1 MRITY
6 DSEVDVLYI
15 RLRDVPSRDSM
26 DVEEDGVRV
35 DLDDDGHIVGIELL
49 DASERLSSKELSHV
63 TYEDLVSEKKAKLSL
78 PAVLKPTKAS

>member
-26 DVEEDGVRV
+26 DVEEGGVRV

-78 PAVLKPTKAS
+78 PAVLKP